1 MKTAFQ
7 ILLTIA
13 ILVLAYFCIDSIN
26 KPVKFQKDY
35 DTRRDNVIERLKEIR
50 SAQVAYRSVNG
61 VYTASFD
68 TLIAFV
74 AADSLPMVRMEGALT
89 DSMLFEGM
97 TEATALKMGI
107 ITRDTS
113 RISVKDSLFSRKPW
127 ILDSLRYVPFTDKIE
142 FEMGIG
148 VIKTASEVEV
158 PVFEA
163 RVHNNIYLNGLEEQE
178 IININDRQRKLEK
191 YPGLKVGSLSEAN
204 NNAGNWE

>member
-13 ILVLAYFCIDSIN
+13 ILVLGYFCVDSIN

-61 VYTASFD
+61 IYTASFD

-74 AADSLPMVRMEGALT
+74 ATDSLPMVRMEGALS
-89 DSMLFEGM
+89 DSMLEAGM

-113 RISVKDSLFSRKPW
+113 RISVRDSLFSRKPW
-127 ILDSLRYVPFTDKIE
+127 ILDSLRYVPFTDKKE
-142 FEMGIG
+142 FELGIG
-148 VIKTASEVEV
+148 IIKTASDVEV

-163 RVHNNIYLNGLEEQE
+163 KVHNNVYLNGLEEQE
-178 IININDRQRKLEK
+178 VININDRQRKLER
-191 YPGLKVGSLSEAN
+191 YPGLKVGSLTEAN

>member
-26 KPVKFQKDY
+26 KPVKFQKNY
-35 DTRRDNVIERLKEIR
+35 ETRRDNVIERLKEIR

-113 RISVKDSLFSRKPW
+113 RISVRDSLFSRKPW
-127 ILDSLRYVPFTDKIE
+127 ILDSLRYVPFTDKKE

>member
-26 KPVKFQKDY
+26 KPVKFQKNY
-35 DTRRDNVIERLKEIR
+35 ETRRDKVIERLKEIR

-113 RISVKDSLFSRKPW
+113 RISVRDSLFSRKPW
-127 ILDSLRYVPFTDKIE
+127 ILDSLRYVPFTDQKE

-148 VIKTASEVEV
+148 IIKTASQVEV

>member
-13 ILVLAYFCIDSIN
+13 IIVLGYFLVNSIN

-35 DTRRDNVIERLKEIR
+35 ETRRDKVIERLKEIR
-50 SAQVAYRSVNG
+50 SAQVAYKSVNG
-61 VYTASFD
+61 IYTANFD
-68 TLIAFV
+68 TLSAFIAK
-74 AADSLPMVRMEGALT
+74 DSLPMVRMEGALT
-89 DSMLFEGM
+89 DSMLEAGM

-127 ILDSLRYVPFTDKIE
+127 ITDSLRYVPFTDKKE

-148 VIKTASEVEV
+148 IIRTASEVEV

-163 RVHNNIYLNGLEEQE
+163 KVHNNTYLNGLDEQE
-178 IININDRQRKLEK
+178 IININDRQRQLEK
-191 YPGLKVGSLSEAN
+191 YPGLKVGSLTEAN

>member
-13 ILVLAYFCIDSIN
+13 IIVLAYFLVDSIN
-26 KPVKFQKDY
+26 KPVEFKKDY
-35 DTRRDNVIERLKEIR
+35 EKRRDKVIERLKDIR
-50 SAQVAYRSVNG
+50 SAQVAYKSVNG
-61 VYTASFD
+61 VYTANFD
-68 TLIAFV
+68 TLSAFV
-74 AADSLPMVRMEGALT
+74 ANDSLPMVRMEGALT
-89 DSMLFEGM
+89 DSMLEAGM

-107 ITRDTS
+107 ILRDTS

-127 ILDSLRYVPFTDKIE
+127 ITDSLRYVPFTDQKE

-148 VIKTASEVEV
+148 IIKTASEVEV

-163 RVHNNIYLNGLEEQE
+163 KVHNNIYLNGLDEQE
-178 IININDRQRKLEK
+178 VININDRQRQLEK
-191 YPGLKVGSLSEAN
+191 YPGLKVGSLTEAN

>member
-13 ILVLAYFCIDSIN
+13 ILVLAYFCVDSIN

-35 DTRRDNVIERLKEIR
+35 DTRRDEVIERLKEIR

-61 VYTASFD
+61 IYTASFD

-74 AADSLPMVRMEGALT
+74 ANDSLPMVRMEGALT
-89 DSMLFEGM
+89 DSMLEAGM
-97 TEATALKMGI
+97 NEATALKMGI
-107 ITRDTS
+107 ITRDTTH
-113 RISVKDSLFSRKPW
+113 ISVKDSLFSRKPW
-127 ILDSLRYVPFTDKIE
+127 ILDSLRFVPNTNQVE
-142 FEMGIG
+142 FEIGIG
-148 VIKTASEVEV
+148 VIKTASQVEV

-163 RVHNNIYLNGLEEQE
+163 KVHNNVYLNGLEEQE
-178 IININDRQRKLEK
+178 IININDRQRKLER
-191 YPGLKVGSLSEAN
+191 YPGLKVGSLTEAN

>member
-13 ILVLAYFCIDSIN
+13 ILVLAYLCIDSIN
-26 KPVKFQKDY
+26 KPVKFKKDY
-35 DTRRDNVIERLKEIR
+35 ETRRDGVIERLKEIR

-61 VYTASFD
+61 IFTASFD
-68 TLIAFV
+68 TLTAFIAN
-74 AADSLPMVRMEGALT
+74 DSLPMVRMEGALT
-89 DSMLFEGM
+89 DSMLQAGM
-97 TEATALKMGI
+97 TEVAALKLGI

-127 ILDSLRYVPFTDKIE
+127 ILDSLRYVPFTDKKE

-163 RVHNNIYLNGLEEQE
+163 KVHNTIFLNGLDEQE
-178 IININDRQRKLEK
+178 VINISDRQRQLEK
-191 YPGLKVGSLSEAN
+191 YPGLRVGSLTEAN

>member
-7 ILLTIA
+7 ILLPIA

-26 KPVKFQKDY
+26 KPVKFQRDY
-35 DTRRDNVIERLKEIR
+35 DTRRDKVIERLKEIR

-127 ILDSLRYVPFTDKIE
+127 ILDSLRYVPFTDNKE
-142 FEMGIG
+142 FEMGVG
-148 VIKTASEVEV
+148 VIKTASQVEV

-163 RVHNNIYLNGLEEQE
+163 RVHNNIYLNGLDEQE
-178 IININDRQRKLEK
+178 IINISDRQRKLEK

>member
-13 ILVLAYFCIDSIN
+13 ILVLAYLCIDSIN
-26 KPVKFQKDY
+26 KPVKFKKDY
-35 DTRRDNVIERLKEIR
+35 ETRRDGVIERLKEIR

-61 VYTASFD
+61 IYTASFD
-68 TLIAFV
+68 TLTAFV
-74 AADSLPMVRMEGALT
+74 ANDSLPMVRMEGALT
-89 DSMLFEGM
+89 DSMLEAGM
-97 TEATALKMGI
+97 TEVTALEMGI

-127 ILDSLRYVPFTDKIE
+127 ILDSLRYVPFTDQKT

-163 RVHNNIYLNGLEEQE
+163 RVHNHIYLNGLDEQE
-178 IININDRQRKLEK
+178 VINISDRQRQLEK
-191 YPGLKVGSLSEAN
+191 YPGLKVGSLTEAN

>member
-1 MKTAFQ
+1 MKTVFQ

-13 ILVLAYFCIDSIN
+13 IVVLAYLCVDSIN

-35 DTRRDNVIERLKEIR
+35 ETRRDKVIERLKEIR

-61 VYTASFD
+61 TYTASFD

-74 AADSLPMVRMEGALT
+74 EKDSLPMVRREGSLT
-89 DSMLFEGM
+89 DSMLEAGM
-97 TEATALKMGI
+97 TELKALELGI
-107 ITRDTS
+107 IKRDTT
-113 RISVKDSLFSRKPW
+113 RISVKDSLFSNKPW
-127 ILDSLRYVPFTDKIE
+127 ALDSLRFIPFTNKKV
-142 FEMGIG
+142 FEMGTG
-148 VIKTASEVEV
+148 TIKTASNVEV

-163 RVHNNIYLNGLEEQE
+163 KVHNRVYLDGLDEQE

-191 YPGLKVGSLSEAN
+191 YPGLKVGSLTEAN